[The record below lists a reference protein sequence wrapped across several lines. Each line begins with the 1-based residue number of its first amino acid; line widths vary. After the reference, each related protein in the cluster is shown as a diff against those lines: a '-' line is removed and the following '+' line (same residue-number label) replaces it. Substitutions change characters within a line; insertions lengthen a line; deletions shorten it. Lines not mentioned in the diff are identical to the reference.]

1 MTAIRSVRAAE
12 GKFVQL
18 ANTAGQDPRLSLQ
31 ARGII
36 FFVLSLPPDQT
47 FTAKWL
53 ESQVPNGREAIRS
66 ALAELRECG
75 YMRRTKRQNERGH
88 WEWEQV
94 ISDAPVADEEA
105 EPPSDGNPSPGE
117 AASGQP
123 SDKRSNTE
131 HPKDVGPEDLA
142 SRHARAKKRASTQR
156 TVQDAI
162 DGVRAA
168 VAATNS
174 QADADGLS
182 DEECLGLY
190 FSYVRGRRP
199 GDIAAYL
206 GKIFGDAPYIDTFL
220 SNSEA
225 ACLRCQKWETDCE
238 CPAA

>member
-18 ANTAGQDPRLSLQ
+18 ANAAGQDPRLSLQ

-36 FFVLSLPPDQT
+36 FFVLSLPPGQA

-66 ALAELRECG
+66 ALRELAECG
-75 YMRRTKRQNERGH
+75 YFRKTKRQNERGH

-94 ISDAPVADEEA
+94 ISDAPIASEET
-105 EPPSDGNPSPGE
+105 EPPSDGIPSSGE

-123 SDKRSNTE
+123 SDKRPNTE
-131 HPKDVGPEDLA
+131 DPKDVGPIDMA
-142 SRHARAKKRASTQR
+142 SRRARAKPASMDWTVNNVIACVRRAITIAYSADEATDI
-156 TVQDAI
+156 T
-162 DGVRAA
+162 DGEA
-168 VAATNS
+168 
-174 QADADGLS
+174 
-182 DEECLGLY
+182 LGL
-190 FSYVRGRRP
+190 FFTYVEGRRP
-199 GDIAAYL
+199 RNLVAYL
-206 GKIFGDAPYIDTFL
+206 GKVFADAPYLDTFL

-225 ACLRCQKWETDCE
+225 ACTRCQKWETDCE